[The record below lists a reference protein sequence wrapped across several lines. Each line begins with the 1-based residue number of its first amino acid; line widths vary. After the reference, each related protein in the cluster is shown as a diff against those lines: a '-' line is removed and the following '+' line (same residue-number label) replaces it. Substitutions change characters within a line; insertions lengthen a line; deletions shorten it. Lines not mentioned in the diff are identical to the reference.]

1 MEASEVQTHS
11 KKKLVSLIFFISIEP
26 SRGENQTK
34 SRRLQEKMRRSVEN
48 IEQRMREIR
57 LSNKNSPKSSKS
69 VNKTVHVNK
78 NVTVNRNVAVNRN
91 VSITK
96 TIPQPEKIS
105 LKNLKI
111 AGVDKKMISRILDEI
126 LEPAGK
132 LTLDSVIGHSQAK
145 SAIRE
150 MLLLPALRPDLFTG
164 LRAPPKV
171 FY

>member
-1 MEASEVQTHS
+1 M
-11 KKKLVSLIFFISIEP
+11 
-26 SRGENQTK
+26 RG
-34 SRRLQEKMRRSVEN
+34 SVEN

-57 LSNKNSPKSSKS
+57 LSNKDAPKSSKS

-96 TIPQPEKIS
+96 TIPQPERIS

-171 FY
+171 FICKISSPSQKNELLGP